1 MYEIFS
7 KELDILQPVDYNLAR
22 ENVIYRT
29 GIVFQF
35 YNVFD
40 SAWKA
45 MQEVLKSH
53 GANPT
58 LLGSPRE
65 IIKLGFSYGF
75 VNDEE
80 AWLGMLK
87 DRNIAAH
94 VYNENKIIEMLN
106 RIKTQYT
113 AAFINLKTTLAAKIA
128 EIEEDNI

>member
-7 KELDILQPVDYNLAR
+7 KELDILQPADYNLAR
-22 ENVIYRT
+22 ENAIYRT
-29 GIVFQF
+29 GIIFQF

-53 GANPT
+53 GANPA

-80 AWLGMLK
+80 AWLNMLK
-87 DRNIAAH
+87 DRNVAAH
-94 VYNENKIIEMLN
+94 VYNESKIIGMLN

-113 AAFINLKTTLAAKIA
+113 AAFINLKTTLSAKIA